1 MRQVNLRLTDDMIEQ
16 LRLRAAFE
24 DRTVNEILRTA
35 LEQYLANTPVP
46 RERLLAMVDAIV
58 KEDATLLKLLAE

>member
-1 MRQVNLRLTDDMIEQ
+1 MKQVNLRLPDDMIEQ
-16 LRLRAAFE
+16 LRLRAVFE

-35 LEQYLANTPVP
+35 LEQYIVNTPVP
-46 RERLLAMVDAIV
+46 REKLLAMVDAIV